1 MDCDDGRDDG
11 GALTLASSPKVPVKG
26 AVANHPI
33 RNGNAVPKTSP
44 RNIPSP
50 WFPRPIAA
58 KVMMART
65 SPAAS
70 LRLLIVASSTSPST
84 FATPWKA
91 SLLRCSTGITLI
103 PDGGAFA
110 SGPEPIGPGL
120 GGAASGSRRLNL
132 PLVSTTGS
140 FSEARGAVVTRG
152 WAIRRV
158 REPGRAERS
167 ARAPNGRAKEVTK
180 DMSPG
185 LEVRASLDKNLSF
198 SATTDASQPDFSRH
212 VDHCQWHRLG
222 FTSTMRTSDV
232 MRKAARVVSDLVSH
246 APSARGGAAAPS
258 KGIKVINITPYA
270 ASKVAGGGGVPHAHA
285 GVSAQTKPAQLDRHW
300 VNAFHKIHTRGY
312 ASSFTA
318 RMAATLSPKDVKKRM
333 DEINDNFTEAREEI
347 EAAMEAVGTTY
358 FNEEAEY
365 AKEVTE
371 KTLGT

>member
-1 MDCDDGRDDG
+1 MEGHSPSRRRRKSRLR
-11 GALTLASSPKVPVKG
+11 ARWRTIRSRRATLCRRRP
-26 AVANHPI
+26 
-33 RNGNAVPKTSP
+33 P

-140 FSEARGAVVTRG
+140 FSEARGVVVTRG

-167 ARAPNGRAKEVTK
+167 ARAERARQ
-180 DMSPG
+180 G
-185 LEVRASLDKNLSF
+185 GH
-198 SATTDASQPDFSRH
+198 QRH
-212 VDHCQWHRLG
+212 VAW
-222 FTSTMRTSDV
+222 
-232 MRKAARVVSDLVSH
+232 AR
-246 APSARGGAAAPS
+246 SAHSCG
-258 KGIKVINITPYA
+258 
-270 ASKVAGGGGVPHAHA
+270 
-285 GVSAQTKPAQLDRHW
+285 
-300 VNAFHKIHTRGY
+300 
-312 ASSFTA
+312 
-318 RMAATLSPKDVKKRM
+318 
-333 DEINDNFTEAREEI
+333 
-347 EAAMEAVGTTY
+347 
-358 FNEEAEY
+358 
-365 AKEVTE
+365 
-371 KTLGT
+371 